1 MPTGDMWGPASEP
14 GSPPI
19 SSNRRQHRRRKG
31 KTAKQRH
38 FNWIVGVLLLLI
50 LLAIGDHQKP
60 TSSSPTSTSSSPAA
74 TSVDVSVVKSGFTQ
88 NTKTV
93 VDLISYGLILRNN
106 NSDLT
111 ALDVKVTTTFLDS
124 FGQPLDTDVKT
135 VTGIPP
141 LSTFDVGGSIAPNI
155 SVKVARLGVTVKV
168 GGSTTK
174 RFVLPIVT
182 SVVAI
187 GDFGLCSV
195 AGTMRNPYTRV
206 LPSDATVFIVYVNA
220 HGFVVGGD
228 NEPTGAA
235 VSPGATVAFTDSLLS
250 MTISKAT
257 IVRASVDPDGFPVPG
272 SGTIQW
278 TTS

>member
-31 KTAKQRH
+31 KTAKQRR

-141 LSTFDVGGSIAPNI
+141 LGTFIRICTTRELVAPYV
-155 SVKVARLGVTVKV
+155 SYPPVYC
-168 GGSTTK
+168 
-174 RFVLPIVT
+174 VLLVSFSLVLLPSAPT
-182 SVVAI
+182 LT
-187 GDFGLCSV
+187 GNLCSTPFNAV
-195 AGTMRNPYTRV
+195 LAISILNPSRVIRKRKFTTNAVIDWGGGTMQLTRV
-206 LPSDATVFIVYVNA
+206 S
-220 HGFVVGGD
+220 
-228 NEPTGAA
+228 
-235 VSPGATVAFTDSLLS
+235 
-250 MTISKAT
+250 
-257 IVRASVDPDGFPVPG
+257 
-272 SGTIQW
+272 
-278 TTS
+278 